1 MVLDAS
7 GFTFAD
13 SRLLNPLIPTHRTVD
28 LRVAAPTRQLCR
40 LLAITGVDALLTV
53 RSTVEEAA
61 ACWAPRSAW
70 PSSPYS
76 EAGRCSPSAR
86 LSAPPFRPV
95 ASGYR
100 PVGPGRWP
108 GCRGQPEEG
117 GAGVGLRAIA
127 TFDVSTGGGVGHGLA
142 TWFGAAL
149 AGPLRGRL
157 EQEQQ
162 GTAFFSASTRATERS
177 PRQEYQPLA
186 TGWEAMREELLH
198 EPETAH
204 VLYMREHLGKPLV
217 HVRSSTTRVR
227 RPNAEAQ
234 LLFGADCGSLDDAG
248 FCADAVEFLVAAL
261 DTVNPAFAW
270 LGADAPAS
278 EETNLDWVL
287 GRRVRDSV
295 REARKLLRGYSWTT
309 VCPEELSVRLGGPGA
324 LAATG
329 AFHRVVPLSAGGVV
343 LQATETVAGYTDE
356 AVRGVFE
363 ALHPVLPPGVPQFD
377 PAHPELRYFPAD
389 ASRFGG

>member
-1 MVLDAS
+1 MDRAAAEHSKVVLDAS
-7 GFTFAD
+7 GITFAD
-13 SRLLNPLIPTHRTVD
+13 SSRLNPLIPTHRTVD

-76 EAGRCSPSAR
+76 GAGRCSPSAR

-157 EQEQQ
+157 EQEQEQ
-162 GTAFFSASTRATERS
+162 EGTAFFLASTGPPNGCRARSTSPWPRAGKPCARNCCTNRRPRMCSICVSIWESRSSMYAVRPPGSVARTPRRSCCSARTAGASTTPGSAPARWSSWS
-177 PRQEYQPLA
+177 PR
-186 TGWEAMREELLH
+186 
-198 EPETAH
+198 
-204 VLYMREHLGKPLV
+204 
-217 HVRSSTTRVR
+217 
-227 RPNAEAQ
+227 
-234 LLFGADCGSLDDAG
+234 
-248 FCADAVEFLVAAL
+248 
-261 DTVNPAFAW
+261 
-270 LGADAPAS
+270 
-278 EETNLDWVL
+278 
-287 GRRVRDSV
+287 
-295 REARKLLRGYSWTT
+295 WT
-309 VCPEELSVRLGGPGA
+309 P
-324 LAATG
+324 
-329 AFHRVVPLSAGGVV
+329 
-343 LQATETVAGYTDE
+343 
-356 AVRGVFE
+356 
-363 ALHPVLPPGVPQFD
+363 
-377 PAHPELRYFPAD
+377 
-389 ASRFGG
+389 